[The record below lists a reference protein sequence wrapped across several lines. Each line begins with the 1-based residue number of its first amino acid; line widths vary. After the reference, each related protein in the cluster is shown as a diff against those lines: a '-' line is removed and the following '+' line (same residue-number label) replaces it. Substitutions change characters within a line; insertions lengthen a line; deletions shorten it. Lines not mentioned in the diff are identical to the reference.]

1 MDKFQTDRI
10 DIAFVTA
17 SDMPK
22 PDEETHLIV
31 AAVEDKGLRA
41 DIIPWDSSVD
51 WAKIPLVAIR
61 TTWDYFKR
69 LPEFLAWARQVD
81 EVTRLVNP
89 FTVIEWNSHKR
100 YLLELTQ
107 RGVPIVP
114 TILLEHGNAIEAA
127 SVIEN
132 SDWLEL
138 VIKPAVSIGA
148 IGALRAKSKNI
159 APVRHLENLLAEGDV
174 LVQPFVPDVSISGEV
189 SMIYFGGEF
198 SHAIRKR
205 PKSGEYRV
213 QDHHGGTVHPHVP
226 TIEEQDTAS
235 AALSVTP
242 KATMYARVDLVSLDN
257 KPVVME
263 LELIEPALFL
273 SSSPSGTQK
282 FAEKLC
288 SVIGN

>member
-81 EVTRLVNP
+81 EVTQLVNP

-100 YLLELTQ
+100 YL
-107 RGVPIVP
+107 
-114 TILLEHGNAIEAA
+114 
-127 SVIEN
+127 
-132 SDWLEL
+132 
-138 VIKPAVSIGA
+138 
-148 IGALRAKSKNI
+148 
-159 APVRHLENLLAEGDV
+159 
-174 LVQPFVPDVSISGEV
+174 
-189 SMIYFGGEF
+189 
-198 SHAIRKR
+198 
-205 PKSGEYRV
+205 
-213 QDHHGGTVHPHVP
+213 
-226 TIEEQDTAS
+226 
-235 AALSVTP
+235 
-242 KATMYARVDLVSLDN
+242 VDLEKAFIYQNILVNLAILCYQICRILPHNPSL
-257 KPVVME
+257 
-263 LELIEPALFL
+263 
-273 SSSPSGTQK
+273 SCK
-282 FAEKLC
+282 F
-288 SVIGN
+288 ST